1 MILVTYLFPSNI
13 VPVPLHTRRL
23 RQRGFN
29 QAVLLGEILS
39 RQWGVPLQRNNLQR
53 SRWTEPQVNLTA
65 SARAENVKGAFTL
78 AAPAKIAG
86 KRILLVDDVYTTG
99 STVKECSRVL
109 MAAGAAAVAVI
120 TVARAAE

>member
-1 MILVTYLFPSNI
+1 
-13 VPVPLHTRRL
+13 
-23 RQRGFN
+23 
-29 QAVLLGEILS
+29 
-39 RQWGVPLQRNNLQR
+39 VPLQRNNLQR

-78 AAPAKIAG
+78 AAPAGIAA

-99 STVKECSRVL
+99 STARECSRVL
-109 MAAGAAAVAVI
+109 RSAGASSVAVL